1 MYTIPLETA
10 SQIEAR
16 QVGPKAWHLA
26 QLIQQNIP
34 VPRGFVIRAE
44 ALDLFLKENHLN
56 ERIGEAEFP
65 QLLQQ
70 SLIPEGIKRE
80 LFKSYKRLQEWA
92 LPSSL
97 SVAVRSSSAAEDLQ
111 EASFA
116 GQYETYLN
124 VHHFN
129 EVLDRIKACWASLFS
144 PRVRQYAMQK
154 RVNLSS
160 MPMGV
165 LVQQM
170 VSADVAGVIFSMN
183 PVTRN
188 TGEIIVNASYG
199 LGEAVVSGL
208 VTPDQ
213 FVVQK
218 TTGTVQKELGF
229 KEMKMISS
237 PAGTETVETTEAEQ
251 QQFCLSDDQVHAL
264 TEETK
269 RIESLYST
277 AVDIEFAIQ
286 DGKLYILQV
295 RPITT

>member
-1 MYTIPLETA
+1 VYTIPLETA
-10 SQIEAR
+10 DQTEAR
-16 QVGPKAWHLA
+16 QIGPKAWHLA
-26 QLIQQNIP
+26 QLIQQKIP
-34 VPRGFVIRAE
+34 VPRGFVIGAQ
-44 ALDLFLKENHLN
+44 ALDLFLKENHLK

-65 QLLQQ
+65 KLLQQ
-70 SLIPEGIKRE
+70 SMIPEGIQRE
-80 LFKSYKRLQEWA
+80 LFDSYKRLQEWA
-92 LPSSL
+92 HPSPL

-124 VHHFN
+124 VHGFPH
-129 EVLDRIKACWASLFS
+129 VLERIKDCWASLFS

-154 RVNLSS
+154 HVNLTS

-170 VSADVAGVIFSMN
+170 VCADVAGVIFSMN

-188 TGEIIVNASYG
+188 TREIIVNASFG

-213 FVVQK
+213 FVIQK
-218 TTGTVQKELGF
+218 ATGKVQKELGF
-229 KEMKMISS
+229 KEIKMISS
-237 PAGTETVETTEAEQ
+237 PTGTETVQTSEAEQ
-251 QQFCLSDDQVHAL
+251 QQFCLSDEQLRAL
-264 TEETK
+264 AVETK

-277 AVDIEFAIQ
+277 PVDIEFAIQ

-295 RPITT
+295 RPVTT